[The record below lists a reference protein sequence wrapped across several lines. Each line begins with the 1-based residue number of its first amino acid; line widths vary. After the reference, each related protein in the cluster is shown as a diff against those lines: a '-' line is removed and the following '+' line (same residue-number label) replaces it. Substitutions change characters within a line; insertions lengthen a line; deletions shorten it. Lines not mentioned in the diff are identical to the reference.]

1 MSDHRKQ
8 SRIIRL
14 RSAVR
19 LVQNIS
25 ATLRRDQVT
34 VYAAQASFFTITA
47 ALPFLML
54 LLNVC
59 QLLARDYTTQLI
71 ELIESVVPADFQAA
85 FTTVMDQLTSS
96 ASISLLSITAAAALW
111 SASRGIAALERGL
124 CGVYD
129 INISRGFL
137 LDVVRS
143 ILYTAA
149 FIVLIFLTLLL
160 LVFGVQ
166 IADLVMT
173 LLPALETLITKI
185 MNARG
190 LFLFLTLSVFFS
202 LEHLVILRR
211 AYRGKPRPIVFPG
224 AMLSAAGWMLF
235 SYFYSLYIRFFPR
248 ASYLYGGLALLLIL
262 MLWIYFCMI
271 IFLCG
276 AEINKVL
283 YRASEDPAYLSG
295 FFR

>member
-25 ATLRRDQVT
+25 ATLRRDRVT

-59 QLLARDYTTQLI
+59 QLFAADYTA
-71 ELIESVVPADFQAA
+71 ELVSLLESAVPDDFQAA
-85 FTTVMDQLTSS
+85 FTSLMDQLTQS

-129 INISRGFL
+129 VNISRGFFF
-137 LDVVRS
+137 DIIRS

-149 FIVLIFLTLLL
+149 FIALIFITLLL

-166 IADLVMT
+166 IADFIMS
-173 LLPALETLITKI
+173 LLPALEAPITRI

-190 LFLFLTLSVFFS
+190 LLMFLLLSVFFS
-202 LEHLVILRR
+202 LEHLVILHR
-211 AYRGKPRPIVFPG
+211 AYRGKTRPIVFPG

-235 SYFYSLYIRFFPR
+235 SYFYSLYIRYFPR

-262 MLWIYFCMI
+262 MLWTYFCMI

-283 YRASEDPAYLSG
+283 YKAADDPEYLGS